1 MKLKKIASLMLAGLM
16 AVSMLAGCSGAPSN
30 GEEGDKEQTVVT
42 SDAATILNNY
52 QDAIDFKVSNEQ
64 MNNLTAAVK
73 EAKYTDVKDAKWS
86 FATGA
91 VYNYLSENLPGKAGL
106 VAKVGDANFA
116 NKKGESDSVTLIWM
130 EDADKLSQDYVLTE
144 VAQSLAKNLDCD
156 TVVTDGGKQYSASYT
171 GEIAISKVT
180 KTDENGENA
189 ASAYY
194 VLVTVTQTV
203 GKTVLTGDVSAS

>member
-1 MKLKKIASLMLAGLM
+1 
-16 AVSMLAGCSGAPSN
+16 
-30 GEEGDKEQTVVT
+30 
-42 SDAATILNNY
+42 
-52 QDAIDFKVSNEQ
+52 

-116 NKKGESDSVTLIWM
+116 DKKGESDSVTLIWM

>member
-1 MKLKKIASLMLAGLM
+1 MKLNKMLALALSGVM

-106 VAKVGDANFA
+106 VAKVGDASFA